1 MNIDNNSRE
10 TIERFKTAQEFA
22 QDYVAYCNCRNMLQN
37 YVRFNAMVLLKSL
50 IEKYELEINQFGFLI
65 DGVHVIRGVN
75 YDDLTDWQIKDQLI
89 YVGQRIPVYA
99 FIREGNKQIA
109 KTLLNQIGFS
119 GFIF

>member
-1 MNIDNNSRE
+1 MNESQEIES
-10 TIERFKTAQEFA
+10 IERFKTAQEFA
-22 QDYVAYCNCRNMLQN
+22 QDYVAYCNCRNILQN

-50 IEKYELEINQFGFLI
+50 IEKYESEINQFGFLV

-109 KTLLNQIGFS
+109 KNLLNQIGFS

>member
-1 MNIDNNSRE
+1 MAFENDSSE
-10 TIERFKTAQEFA
+10 TIKRFKTAQEFA

-37 YVRFNAMVLLKSL
+37 YSRINAMNLLKLL
-50 IEKYELEINQFGFLI
+50 IERYKSEINQFGFLV
-65 DGVHVIRGVN
+65 DGVHVVSGVN
-75 YDDLTDWQIKDQLI
+75 YEDLTDWQIKDQLI

-109 KTLLNQIGFS
+109 KNLLNQIGFS